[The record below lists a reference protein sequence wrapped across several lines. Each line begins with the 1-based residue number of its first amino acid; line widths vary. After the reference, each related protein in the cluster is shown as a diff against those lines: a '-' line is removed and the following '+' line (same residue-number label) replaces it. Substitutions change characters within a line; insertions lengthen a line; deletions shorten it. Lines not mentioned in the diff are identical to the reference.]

1 MGHRPPEPEA
11 AGQPQ
16 TGGAARD
23 ARFLLRKHGLL
34 QAASYESAA
43 DPAAESATGQTI
55 AGLLVPLADDLVHE
69 LHNLTAYIRSGR
81 ADVAFDAL
89 GVYGDGAEVAG
100 LAAYFGGELNMD
112 AQSMDP
118 WLRVPPA
125 VRRTGPGAGPA
136 ASALALGLAL
146 RRVRWL

>member
-69 LHNLTAYIRSGR
+69 LHNLTAYIRS
-81 ADVAFDAL
+81 
-89 GVYGDGAEVAG
+89 
-100 LAAYFGGELNMD
+100 
-112 AQSMDP
+112 
-118 WLRVPPA
+118 
-125 VRRTGPGAGPA
+125 
-136 ASALALGLAL
+136 
-146 RRVRWL
+146 